1 MCCHAP
7 VLSLAT
13 VVLLTEDVDPPG
25 ESVLLQPGGRPHHG
39 LLPALHQEG
48 VEVGQGENNLSQ
60 EGHLAGL
67 GPGGVQRDVASL
79 VQTDPRFPG
88 NGTLSLS

>member
-25 ESVLLQPGGRPHHG
+25 EPGLVSLVGRPHHG
-39 LLPALHQEG
+39 LLPALHHEG
-48 VEVGQGENNLSQ
+48 VEGGQGENHLGQ
-60 EGHLAGL
+60 EGDLAGL
-67 GPGGVQRDVASL
+67 SPGGVQRDVASL
-79 VQTDPRFPG
+79 VQTDLRSPR
-88 NGTLSLS
+88 NETLYLS